1 MYTCIT
7 KAIRNIRGGLLGVL
21 VYLVIT
27 VIIYAL
33 AFMAAFGNDTPG
45 ARFILAVAGIYFF
58 VAHPLWA
65 VPVSYVLGG
74 CFFSREKACCRD
86 TKGDA

>member
-21 VYLVIT
+21 VYLGISVF
-27 VIIYAL
+27 IYAL

-58 VAHPLWA
+58 VAHPVWA

-74 CFFSREKACCRD
+74 CFFSRENACTRN
-86 TKGDA
+86 TGRAT